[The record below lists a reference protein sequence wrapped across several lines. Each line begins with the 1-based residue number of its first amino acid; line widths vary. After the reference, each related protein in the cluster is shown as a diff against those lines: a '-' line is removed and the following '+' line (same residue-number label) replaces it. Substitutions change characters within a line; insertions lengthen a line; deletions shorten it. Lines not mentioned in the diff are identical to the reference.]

1 MLLAFFALVKP
12 ASTIAKPACMKNT
25 RKAVTSTQTLSI
37 AVATFSGVIWSAAF
51 AVQIPPVITKMRII
65 KLKNTFFT
73 LFIFKNLLIIELSFK
88 KTYKS
93 LSTPTC
99 TPLFKFELI

>member
-1 MLLAFFALVKP
+1 MLLAFFALVNP
-12 ASTIAKPACMKNT
+12 ASTIANPACMKNT
-25 RKAVTSTQTLSI
+25 KKADTSTQTLSI

-51 AVQIPPVITKMRII
+51 AVQIPLVTTKIKII
-65 KLKNTFFT
+65 KLKNIFFT
-73 LFIFKNLLIIELSFK
+73 LSIFINLLIIELSFK
-88 KTYKS
+88 KTYKP